1 MGRSARWS
9 TRHITTLHD
18 LLGLER
24 EVIAAYQLA
33 IDNIVDEP
41 MTRDTIVSFQADQQR
56 HVRELESTLRT
67 LGGANTTMPPR
78 SQQLI
83 RDEGSFER
91 AAGTTQVLQLLKQ
104 NEELVVRRYQDA
116 LRDDLP
122 AEVSDMVRRACNDQL
137 RHRAWIAARVDAFT
151 RTSQYLS
158 GRTRESRPSVH

>member
-1 MGRSARWS
+1 MGRAARWTGRHFS
-9 TRHITTLHD
+9 TLQD

-41 MTRDTIVSFQADQQR
+41 MTRDTIVSFHADQLR
-56 HVRELESTLRT
+56 HVRELETTLRE
-67 LGGANTTMPPR
+67 LGGTGSSVTPR
-78 SQQLI
+78 SQLLM
-83 RDEGSFER
+83 RDPQTFAR

-116 LRDDLP
+116 LHADLP
-122 AEVSDMVRRACNDQL
+122 GEVGEMVRRACNDQL

-151 RTSQYLS
+151 RTSQYLA
-158 GRTRESRPSVH
+158 GRSRESRTSIH